1 MKIAGFANGMNLFV
15 SYLNIREYVNFI
27 TPRVVVKR
35 ELAFIVFAISF
46 LRENCV
52 LFTLKPWL
60 ETYGFNVD
68 SSSLLISDIFMFFL
82 RFRGIL
88 MKSAG

>member
-1 MKIAGFANGMNLFV
+1 MNLFV

-46 LRENCV
+46 KTKLCFVYFEALARDV
-52 LFTLKPWL
+52 WL
-60 ETYGFNVD
+60 
-68 SSSLLISDIFMFFL
+68 
-82 RFRGIL
+82 
-88 MKSAG
+88 

>member
-35 ELAFIVFAISF
+35 ELAFIVFVISF
-46 LRENCV
+46 KTKCV

>member
-46 LRENCV
+46 KTKLCFVYFEALALDV
-52 LFTLKPWL
+52 WL
-60 ETYGFNVD
+60 
-68 SSSLLISDIFMFFL
+68 
-82 RFRGIL
+82 
-88 MKSAG
+88 